1 MSPGIKWCGASALMI
16 EDKDSRYKIFW
27 AGNEK
32 GTAGV
37 GILLSEEWMEAVFD
51 INRASDRI
59 MMKNLP

>member
-1 MSPGIKWCGASALMI
+1 MI